1 MDDDKKINDLLNI
14 PTETQTIEFKR
25 LKGDAVVAKI
35 IRTIVAFANTDGG
48 SIIIGIDDPEKTTKS
63 GLDRVYGIEEDADK
77 YDEIFRELQ
86 RIIPPLIGVSVA
98 AELKAGN
105 GKTVVVIRVPK
116 STNSLCSI
124 NNDVL
129 YG

>member
-63 GLDRVYGIEEDADK
+63 GLDRVYGIE
-77 YDEIFRELQ
+77 
-86 RIIPPLIGVSVA
+86 
-98 AELKAGN
+98 
-105 GKTVVVIRVPK
+105 
-116 STNSLCSI
+116 C
-124 NNDVL
+124 
-129 YG
+129 